1 MKETIVLL
9 KITHKKPLPKLVTD
23 TIAQRAYSYMY
34 SQGVE
39 VGVTATIIEIPEWE
53 KKDGQPA

>member
-1 MKETIVLL
+1 MLNETIVLL

-39 VGVTATIIEIPEWE
+39 VGVTATLVEVPKELGGD
-53 KKDGQPA
+53 KPA